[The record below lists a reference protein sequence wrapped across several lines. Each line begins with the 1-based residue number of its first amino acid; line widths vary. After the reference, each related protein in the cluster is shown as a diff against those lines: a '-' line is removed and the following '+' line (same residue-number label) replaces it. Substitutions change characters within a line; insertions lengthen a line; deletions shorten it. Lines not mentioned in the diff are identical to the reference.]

1 MAVLAQTAGPDHTG
15 RYALRRWTVLP
26 ATYLVAI
33 VATGITVIPLLFL
46 VVDGFRTNADVN
58 ASPVGWPHPWYAGN
72 FTAVLGQSLFW
83 RFLGNSFLISA
94 IATALTLVLGS
105 MAALALSRY
114 NFKGREI
121 WYNVFVSGLL
131 FPIGVGALPLYL
143 LLQKVNLLDTQIG
156 VAIPEAAFGLPIT
169 LVILRPFLSAIPGE
183 LQEAALVDGAS
194 RFRFFAQIL
203 LPLAKPAL
211 VTVGLLTF
219 VTSWNQY
226 LLPLLVL
233 QTNTHYTL
241 PLGTYI
247 FQTQYS
253 QNAAEIM
260 AYTALSMVPSLGM
273 FLFCERYLVAGAAG
287 AVKG

>member
-1 MAVLAQTAGPDHTG
+1 MAAITVPAGPDHVG
-15 RYALRRWTVLP
+15 RYALRRWSILP
-26 ATYLVAI
+26 ATYLVGI
-33 VATGITVIPLLFL
+33 VATGITLIPLLFL
-46 VVDGFRTNADVN
+46 VIDGFRTNADVN
-58 ASPVGWPHPWYAGN
+58 ASSVGWPHPWYAGN
-72 FTAVLGQSLFW
+72 FSAVLTQRLFW
-83 RFLGNSFLISA
+83 EFLGNSFLVSA
-94 IATALTLVLGS
+94 IATALTLVLGT

-114 NFKGREI
+114 TFKGREV

-143 LLQKVNLLDTQIG
+143 LLQKISLLDTQIG
-156 VAIPEAAFGLPIT
+156 VALPEAAFGLPIT
-169 LVILRPFLSAIPGE
+169 LIILRPFLRAIPGE
-183 LQEAALVDGAS
+183 LQEAAMVDGAS
-194 RFRFFAQIL
+194 RFRFFGQIL
-203 LPLAKPAL
+203 LPLARPAL
-211 VTVGLLTF
+211 VTVSLLAF

-260 AYTALSMVPSLGM
+260 AYTALSMVPSLAM

-287 AVKG
+287 AVKA

>member
-1 MAVLAQTAGPDHTG
+1 MAAITQTAGPDHTG
-15 RYALRRWTVLP
+15 RYALRRWTVMP

-33 VATGITVIPLLFL
+33 VAFGLTIVPLLFVL
-46 VVDGFRTNADVN
+46 VDGFRTNGDIN
-58 ASPVGWPHPWYAGN
+58 NSPAGWPHPWVGGN
-72 FTAVLGQSLFW
+72 YTSVLTSAMFW
-83 RFLGNSFLISA
+83 EFLGNSFLIA
-94 IATALTLVLGS
+94 AVATSLTLVLGS

-114 NFKGREI
+114 EFKGREVF
-121 WYNVFVSGLL
+121 YTVFVSGLL

-143 LLQKVNLLDTQIG
+143 LLQRLGLLDNQFG

-169 LVILRPFLSAIPGE
+169 LIILRPFLRAIPGD

-194 RFRFFAQIL
+194 RFRFFGQIL

-211 VTVGLLTF
+211 VTVGLLAF

-233 QTNTHYTL
+233 QTNTHFTL

-253 QNAAEIM
+253 QNDAGIM
-260 AYTALSMVPSLGM
+260 AFTALAMVPALSM